1 MKNKKTNIFEI
12 FEKKKNLEKKQKNF
26 YFTLKSE
33 IAFNFVFLIFK

>member
-26 YFTLKSE
+26 YFIETQQKSMGNC
-33 IAFNFVFLIFK
+33 I

>member
-26 YFTLKSE
+26 YF
-33 IAFNFVFLIFK
+33 FVFLIFK

>member
-33 IAFNFVFLIFK
+33 IPNLI

>member
-26 YFTLKSE
+26 FNKKVWG

>member
-26 YFTLKSE
+26 YFETQQKSMGNC
-33 IAFNFVFLIFK
+33 I